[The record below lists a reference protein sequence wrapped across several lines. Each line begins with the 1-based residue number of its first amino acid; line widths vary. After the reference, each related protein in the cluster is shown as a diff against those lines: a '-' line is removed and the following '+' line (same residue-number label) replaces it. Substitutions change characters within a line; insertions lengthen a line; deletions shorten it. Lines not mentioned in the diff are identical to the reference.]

1 MKEIIS
7 SFSSLFVG
15 LLIIDITLSLYRVIR
30 GNLYLQDIERRLE
43 DIQAYVESMD
53 DDLGRVIDMF
63 EGEDNE
69 Q

>member
-15 LLIIDITLSLYRVIR
+15 LLIVDIILSLYRIVR

-63 EGEDNE
+63 EGDSNE
-69 Q
+69 

>member
-15 LLIIDITLSLYRVIR
+15 LLIVDIILSLYRIIR

-53 DDLGRVIDMF
+53 DDLGRVIDDII
-63 EGEDNE
+63 GEDNE

>member
-7 SFSSLFVG
+7 SFSNLFVG
-15 LLIIDITLSLYRVIR
+15 LLIIDIILSLYRIIR

>member
-15 LLIIDITLSLYRVIR
+15 LLIIDIILSLYRIIR

>member
-15 LLIIDITLSLYRVIR
+15 LLIIDIILSLYRIIR

-53 DDLGRVIDMF
+53 DDLGRVIDDII
-63 EGEDNE
+63 GENNE